1 MKDLSK
7 VPVKNISNRE
17 IEKTKNIV
25 PSDTNIQ
32 ESNMPTT
39 TNETIAQ
46 QISSLRLPD
55 NYSANI
61 GGIKLPPKPVFG
73 KLSKH
78 RFSKVHPDKEYQFP
92 CLTVEDKDN
101 GENYIVAPHIQPYL
115 GKNVVPKIIRLS
127 VDSTGLPKLI
137 FQPINEQGGRQN
149 NWHTTLNKAIELA
162 EENWVRVESN
172 MDAGQYTII
181 ISKDDLGE
189 PQWPDQT
196 IYELVEEVFGNNIIN
211 SPDHPYIRQI
221 EGRI

>member
-1 MKDLSK
+1 
-7 VPVKNISNRE
+7 
-17 IEKTKNIV
+17 
-25 PSDTNIQ
+25 
-32 ESNMPTT
+32 MPTT